1 MTSSSFIRN
10 THPSVTT
17 LCGIPMKRPS
27 SATDR
32 NKLLL
37 VQTAMSGRERS
48 GTYSSLCENEED
60 FVPPVRSYSIT
71 NLSDANEIELGKA
84 LRTGGKQEGEKE
96 YSKHDDACLYG
107 MAISC
112 HCVERRKVHLL
123 TDSISPSSET

>member
-1 MTSSSFIRN
+1 M
-10 THPSVTT
+10 TT

-60 FVPPVRSYSIT
+60 FDPPVRSYSIT

-112 HCVERRKVHLL
+112 HCVERRKVHLPA
-123 TDSISPSSET
+123 DSISPSSET